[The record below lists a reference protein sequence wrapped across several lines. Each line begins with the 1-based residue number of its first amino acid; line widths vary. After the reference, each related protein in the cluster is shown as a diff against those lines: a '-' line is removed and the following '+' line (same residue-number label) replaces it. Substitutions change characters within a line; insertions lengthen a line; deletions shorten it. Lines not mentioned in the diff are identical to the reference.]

1 MAGVIAEDDGWKTK
15 KSKQFL
21 GAVLCVRFFEKS
33 TTAFYLAYV
42 LTSSSSLTDSTASPR
57 YSCKDWR
64 TTDVK
69 LRCSSECAATTPSWC
84 TVNGDRDLSPSRS
97 RRTGLHT
104 LWHATTYPSLYCF
117 LLWTQILQRE
127 IEVWFYPSSQL
138 LKSFGWLRKLSSKM
152 PFGKFTLMLVYG
164 CGCTNAINHPGNCL
178 VRSLTRISLI
188 RVWSQEDESNKLSHT
203 RIAYGNLVQR
213 PSCKQGLVKYM
224 RSLKN
229 GGWSI
234 GLESALQTPDPVRN
248 PLFWVGFSCSEAL
261 ATSHVTL
268 QDEGYPFC

>member
-1 MAGVIAEDDGWKTK
+1 
-15 KSKQFL
+15 
-21 GAVLCVRFFEKS
+21 
-33 TTAFYLAYV
+33 
-42 LTSSSSLTDSTASPR
+42 
-57 YSCKDWR
+57 
-64 TTDVK
+64 
-69 LRCSSECAATTPSWC
+69 
-84 TVNGDRDLSPSRS
+84 
-97 RRTGLHT
+97 
-104 LWHATTYPSLYCF
+104 
-117 LLWTQILQRE
+117 
-127 IEVWFYPSSQL
+127 
-138 LKSFGWLRKLSSKM
+138 M

-164 CGCTNAINHPGNCL
+164 CGCTNAINHTGNCL